1 MCNALFL
8 VMEDMVNDVTV
19 MKQGHGQVT
28 LDVSNLQ
35 KLKDQETHEG
45 NVSLMFKVRN
55 CATMEFLG
63 NF

>member
-19 MKQGHGQVT
+19 MKQGQGYVT
-28 LDVSNLQ
+28 LDVRKLQ
-35 KLKDQETHEG
+35 KLKGQETHEG